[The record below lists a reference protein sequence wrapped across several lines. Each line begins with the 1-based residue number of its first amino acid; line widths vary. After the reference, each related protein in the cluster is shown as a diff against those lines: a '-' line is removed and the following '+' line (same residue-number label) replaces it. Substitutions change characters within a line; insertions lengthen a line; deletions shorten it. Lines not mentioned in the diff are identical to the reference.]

1 MKYAI
6 KNSQQTLINLLRP
19 QINQHMSNN
28 NQNSIKYLLKNLNLK
43 NNNIISHNNC
53 YISKFKTTKNSPE
66 RIIIEKANNAQKNID
81 SNMNYKKNS
90 KLPTKGR
97 LILNNQ
103 KKAEKIIEDI
113 LKNKIIKNKEKTNN
127 KIYENKNNS
136 INQGTTYKNIK
147 QMNNNTNINDNHN
160 LNINNISHILPN
172 KNKYL
177 NQNIMGFEFNNQIS
191 GPTIAGPNSYRIPQK
206 RSNSILDDEEY
217 FIYHNKNNKNINKKN
232 IIDKKFFYSS
242 NKPIQ
247 KSKNNDGSTFN
258 TIIAKKNFYNQK
270 QNSNNINK
278 NNNNEIIINNI
289 KKNNYIQQNISKT
302 NSIFSSTMSSLS
314 KPKPQKQVGKNYHFD
329 VKSKTAYPT
338 KNNSRKQ
345 SNEKSIH
352 KNNNTNNNSKNKYK
366 NYNNI
371 NHMRVNSDKNKYI
384 NKNKTPII
392 TKNNKKLDSN
402 NNYKMNSN
410 NNSNNS
416 NQKYINNS
424 NLNSNIVQI
433 IPNGLNNSQYKLS
446 NINSTNNSKE
456 YSHENSSKQNK
467 ISNTNIIDLKKSTV
481 DKILNQ
487 LHKNKDKN
495 NISKEDYI
503 LKEKLI
509 NNLIN
514 KNIYSDINNINYRD
528 FKNNNKILVNKNI
541 NPIIVKEENIL
552 EDSDSHS
559 KNEIN
564 IKKDN
569 LNEKKKDIKIENN
582 IKLGKKDLLSDHIL
596 NNKNKEE
603 KNENSK
609 KIKEK
614 EKEKEKENE
623 LKKVPDKDLSDTEND
638 SLLQYVNN
646 NIENDIHQDS
656 ILNESCSSIIST
668 LKENGKFSCYNRDM
682 EIISTYIKNYYSKNS
697 KYPKTK
703 MNFYKY
709 GRLLGKGAFG
719 KVNLALHVLT
729 GRLVAIKSIN
739 KTKLL
744 NERQRRKIQIE
755 TSIMKTLSKSNNI
768 VKIYETYETK
778 KHYCIVME
786 EICAGD
792 LLSYIKKRGKL
803 IEQVAKFIFKQIVL
817 TLQYIHNH
825 NIVHRDIKLDNILI
839 DLDNNIKI
847 CDFGVSKIVKNNE
860 SMLEQCGT
868 PAYIAPEILLNRG
881 YEGYGVDI
889 WSAGVVLYAMLSGTV
904 PFKGNNIKDL
914 HDLIIKGEYAP
925 IKDISKEASHL
936 IKSIFEV
943 DPKKRIT
950 TKDILVHPWLIDV
963 DLNFWKNQNLFTNAE
978 YILLA
983 KSNVDY
989 RDISNKD
996 DMIEIFDI
1004 KNLDTNDENQNKN
1017 IKTKSFILAPF
1028 NSSIE
1033 EEDDNFNNNEESLD
1047 CNNSDLKIQN
1057 GLIKFN
1063 NRVKDLN
1070 RNYELNNNQEI
1081 DNGVVISPNGS
1092 DEKNKKDNNDIS
1104 PYNGSFNSK
1113 GNSKPFSPR
1122 AELDEQISNSNRNKV
1137 NFNNKEDE
1145 INEKALDDLK
1155 VLGYKKSFVRE
1166 SLIKNNFNYA
1176 TASYK
1181 LIVKYCYS

>member
-6 KNSQQTLINLLRP
+6 NNSQQTLINLLRP
-19 QINQHMSNN
+19 KINQQFSNN
-28 NQNSIKYLLKNLNLK
+28 NQNSIKYLLKNLK

-66 RIIIEKANNAQKNID
+66 RIIIEKVNNMQKNVD
-81 SNMNYKKNS
+81 STNNINYKKNS
-90 KLPTKGR
+90 KLSTKGR

-113 LKNKIIKNKEKTNN
+113 LKNKIIKNKEKISS

-136 INQGTTYKNIK
+136 INQGTIYKNIK
-147 QMNNNTNINDNHN
+147 HNNNNTNINDNLN

-177 NQNIMGFEFNNQIS
+177 NQNIIGFDFNNQIS
-191 GPTIAGPNSYRIPQK
+191 GPTLPGPNSYRVPQK

-217 FIYHNKNNKNINKKN
+217 IIYHNKNNKNINKKN

-247 KSKNNDGSTFN
+247 KSKNNDASTFN
-258 TIIAKKNFYNQK
+258 TIIAKKNICNQK
-270 QNSNNINK
+270 QNNCNK
-278 NNNNEIIINNI
+278 NNNDIIINNI
-289 KKNNYIQQNISKT
+289 KKNNYLQQNISKT

-314 KPKPQKQVGKNYHFD
+314 KPKPQKQTSKNYNFD

-352 KNNNTNNNSKNKYK
+352 KNNNTNNSSKNKYK
-366 NYNNI
+366 NYSNI
-371 NHMRVNSDKNKYI
+371 SHMRVYSDKNKYI
-384 NKNKTPII
+384 NKNKTPIV

-402 NNYKMNSN
+402 NNYKINSN

-416 NQKYINNS
+416 NQKCINNS

-467 ISNTNIIDLKKSTV
+467 INNTNIIDLKKSTV
-481 DKILNQ
+481 DKILNHI
-487 LHKNKDKN
+487 HKNKDKN
-495 NISKEDYI
+495 NINKEEDYL
-503 LKEKLI
+503 LKEKI
-509 NNLIN
+509 TNLIN

-528 FKNNNKILVNKNI
+528 FKINNKILVNKNI
-541 NPIIVKEENIL
+541 NPIIVKEEKIVDNN
-552 EDSDSHS
+552 SNSNS
-559 KNEIN
+559 KNEIKKKN
-564 IKKDN
+564 NTNKEKKTDGKKDS
-569 LNEKKKDIKIENN
+569 EIKS
-582 IKLGKKDLLSDHIL
+582 GKKDLLFAYNL
-596 NNKNKEE
+596 NNKKKEE
-603 KNENSK
+603 KIDQNKKNDNINNSAK
-609 KIKEK
+609 K
-614 EKEKEKENE
+614 
-623 LKKVPDKDLSDTEND
+623 LPDKDLSDSEND
-638 SLLQYVNN
+638 SLLLYVNN
-646 NIENDIHQDS
+646 NIENDNHQDS
-656 ILNESCSSIIST
+656 ILNESSSSIIST

-682 EIISTYIKNYYSKNS
+682 EIISTYIKNYYEKNN

-703 MNFYKY
+703 MNFYKD

-744 NERQRRKIQIE
+744 NERQKRKMLIE

-786 EICAGD
+786 YICAGD

-803 IEQVAKFIFKQIVL
+803 TEQVAKFIFKQIVL
-817 TLQYIHNH
+817 TLQYIHEH

-847 CDFGVSKIVKNNE
+847 CDFGVSKIIKNNE
-860 SMLEQCGT
+860 SMIEQCGT

-881 YEGYGVDI
+881 YEGFGVDI
-889 WSAGVVLYAMLSGTV
+889 WSSGVVLYAMLSGTV

-914 HDLIIKGEYAP
+914 HDLIIKGEYTP
-925 IKDISKEASHL
+925 IKDISKEATHL

-963 DLNFWKNQNLFTNAE
+963 DLNYWKNQNLFTNAE

-1033 EEDDNFNNNEESLD
+1033 DEEDNYNFNSYEESLD
-1047 CNNSDLKIQN
+1047 CNNTDLKIQN

-1063 NRVKDLN
+1063 NKVKDLN

-1081 DNGVVISPNGS
+1081 DNGVVISPNAS
-1092 DEKNKKDNNDIS
+1092 DEKNNKKDNDIS

-1122 AELDEQISNSNRNKV
+1122 TELEEPISNSNRNKV
-1137 NFNNKEDE
+1137 NFSNKEDE
-1145 INEKALDDLK
+1145 INDKALDDLK
-1155 VLGYKKSFVRE
+1155 VLGYKKSFVKE
-1166 SLIKNNFNYA
+1166 SLIKNNFSYA

>member
-1 MKYAI
+1 MKYTL
-6 KNSQQTLINLLRP
+6 KNPQQALINLLRP
-19 QINQHMSNN
+19 QNNSQNMSNN
-28 NQNSIKYLLKNLNLK
+28 NQNSIKYLLKNLK
-43 NNNIISHNNC
+43 NNKIISHNNC
-53 YISKFKTTKNSPE
+53 FISKFKTTKNSPE
-66 RIIIEKANNAQKNID
+66 RIIIDKLTNNIQKNLENNA
-81 SNMNYKKNS
+81 NYKKNNKFS
-90 KLPTKGR
+90 NKGR
-97 LILNNQ
+97 IILNNQ
-103 KKAEKIIEDI
+103 KKTEEKIMEEIF
-113 LKNKIIKNKEKTNN
+113 KNKIIKNKEKLTN

-147 QMNNNTNINDNHN
+147 QNNNNTNINDN
-160 LNINNISHILPN
+160 LNINISHILPN
-172 KNKYL
+172 KTKYL
-177 NQNIMGFEFNNQIS
+177 NQNIIGLEFSNQIS

-217 FIYHNKNNKNINKKN
+217 FIYNNKNNKNINKKN
-232 IIDKKFFYSS
+232 VIDKKFFYSS

-247 KSKNNDGSTFN
+247 NSKNNSTTFN

-270 QNSNNINK
+270 QNNLVNYNK
-278 NNNNEIIINNI
+278 KTNNNEVIINNI
-289 KKNNYIQQNISKT
+289 KKNNYMQQNINKT

-314 KPKPQKQVGKNYHFD
+314 KPKAQKQTSKNYHFD
-329 VKSKTAYPT
+329 IKSKTAYPT

-345 SNEKSIH
+345 SNEKTSH
-352 KNNNTNNNSKNKYK
+352 KVNNTNNNSKNKYK

-371 NHMRVNSDKNKYI
+371 NHMRVYSDKNKYI
-384 NKNKTPII
+384 SKNKTPVI

-402 NNYKMNSN
+402 NNYKI
-410 NNSNNS
+410 NSNNS

-424 NLNSNIVQI
+424 NINANIVQI

-467 ISNTNIIDLKKSTV
+467 IINNTNIIDLKKSAV
-481 DKILNQ
+481 EKILNQ

-495 NISKEDYI
+495 SINKEDNL
-503 LKEKLI
+503 LKEKL
-509 NNLIN
+509 NNY
-514 KNIYSDINNINYRD
+514 KNIYSNINNINFRD
-528 FKNNNKILVNKNI
+528 FKKNNKIIVSKNI
-541 NPIIVKEENIL
+541 NPIIVKEEKIL
-552 EDSDSHS
+552 ENNSGSNS
-559 KNEIN
+559 KKEL
-564 IKKDN
+564 IKQNN
-569 LNEKKKDIKIENN
+569 LNYNKQDN
-582 IKLGKKDLLSDHIL
+582 INPEQKDLLFVYNL
-596 NNKNKEE
+596 NKKNIEE
-603 KNENSK
+603 NIESKKSLNENAK
-609 KIKEK
+609 KI
-614 EKEKEKENE
+614 
-623 LKKVPDKDLSDTEND
+623 PDKDLSDNEND
-638 SLLQYVNN
+638 SLLEYVNN
-646 NIENDIHQDS
+646 NIDNNIHQDS
-656 ILNESCSSIIST
+656 VLNESTSSIIST

-682 EIISTYIKNYYSKNS
+682 EIISSYIKNYYEKYN

-739 KTKLL
+739 KAKLM
-744 NERQRRKIQIE
+744 NERQKRKISIE
-755 TSIMKTLSKSNNI
+755 TTIMKTLSKSNNI
-768 VKIYETYETK
+768 VKVFETYETK

-786 EICAGD
+786 YICAGD

-803 IEQVAKFIFKQIVL
+803 TEQIAKFIFKQIVL
-817 TLQYIHNH
+817 ALQYIHSH

-847 CDFGVSKIVKNNE
+847 CDFGVSKIIKNNE
-860 SMLEQCGT
+860 PMIEQCGT
-868 PAYIAPEILLNRG
+868 PAYIAPEILLNKG
-881 YEGYGVDI
+881 YNGFGVDI
-889 WSAGVVLYAMLSGTV
+889 WSSGVVLYAMLSGTV

-914 HDLIIKGEYAP
+914 HDLIIKGEYTP
-925 IKDISKEASHL
+925 IKDISKEATHL
-936 IKSIFEV
+936 IKCILEV
-943 DPKKRIT
+943 DPKKRIS
-950 TKDILVHPWLIDV
+950 TKEILVHPWINDV
-963 DLNFWKNQNLFTNAE
+963 DLNYWKNQNLFTNAE

-1004 KNLDTNDENQNKN
+1004 RNLDTNDENQNKN

-1033 EEDDNFNNNEESLD
+1033 DENDNYNSYEESLD
-1047 CNNSDLKIQN
+1047 CNNNELKIQN

-1063 NRVKDLN
+1063 NKVKDLN

-1104 PYNGSFNSK
+1104 PLNGSFNSK

-1122 AELDEQISNSNRNKV
+1122 NEIDDQSNSYRNKV
-1137 NFNNKEDE
+1137 IFNNKEDE

-1155 VLGYKKSFVRE
+1155 VLGFKNSFVRE
-1166 SLIKNNFNYA
+1166 SLNKNIFNYA
-1176 TASYK
+1176 TTSYR
-1181 LIVKYCYS
+1181 LIYKYCYS

>member
-1 MKYAI
+1 MK
-6 KNSQQTLINLLRP
+6 NPHQTLINLLRP
-19 QINQHMSNN
+19 QNNSQHMSN
-28 NQNSIKYLLKNLNLK
+28 NQNSIKYLLKNLK
-43 NNNIISHNNC
+43 NNKILSHNNC
-53 YISKFKTTKNSPE
+53 FISKFKTTKNSPE
-66 RIIIEKANNAQKNID
+66 RIIIEKVASNLQKNLE
-81 SNMNYKKNS
+81 NNNYKKNGKFS
-90 KLPTKGR
+90 NKGR
-97 LILNNQ
+97 IILNNP
-103 KKAEKIIEDI
+103 KKPSEKIMEEI
-113 LKNKIIKNKEKTNN
+113 LKNKIIKNKEKINN

-136 INQGTTYKNIK
+136 INQGAIYKNIK
-147 QMNNNTNINDNHN
+147 QISNNTNINDNMN
-160 LNINNISHILPN
+160 ININNLSHILPN

-177 NQNIMGFEFNNQIS
+177 NQNIIGLEFSNQIS
-191 GPTIAGPNSYRIPQK
+191 GPTLAGPNSYRMTQK
-206 RSNSILDDEEY
+206 RSNSILDDEDY
-217 FIYHNKNNKNINKKN
+217 FIYNNKNNKNINKKN

-247 KSKNNDGSTFN
+247 NYKNNSTTFN

-270 QNSNNINK
+270 KNNIENYNK
-278 NNNNEIIINNI
+278 NNNNDGIINNI

-302 NSIFSSTMSSLS
+302 NSIFSYTMSSLS
-314 KPKPQKQVGKNYHFD
+314 KPKAQKQTSKNYYFD
-329 VKSKTAYPT
+329 IKSKTAYPT

-345 SNEKSIH
+345 SNEKSSH
-352 KNNNTNNNSKNKYK
+352 KVNNTNNNSKNKYK

-371 NHMRVNSDKNKYI
+371 NHMRVYSDKNKYI

-392 TKNNKKLDSN
+392 TKNNKKIDSN
-402 NNYKMNSN
+402 INNYKINSN

-424 NLNSNIVQI
+424 NINANIVQI

-456 YSHENSSKQNK
+456 YSHENSYKQNK
-467 ISNTNIIDLKKSTV
+467 IINNTNIIDLKKSTV

-495 NISKEDYI
+495 SISKEDNL
-503 LKEKLI
+503 LKDKL
-509 NNLIN
+509 NNY
-514 KNIYSDINNINYRD
+514 KNIYSDLNNINYRD
-528 FKNNNKILVNKNI
+528 FKKNNKIIVNKNI
-541 NPIIVKEENIL
+541 NPIIVKEEKIL
-552 EDSDSHS
+552 ENNSSTNS
-559 KNEIN
+559 KKEIIN
-564 IKKDN
+564 QDNLNYNKNNYKKDN
-569 LNEKKKDIKIENN
+569 NKSEKQ
-582 IKLGKKDLLSDHIL
+582 DLLFVYNL
-596 NNKNKEE
+596 NKKNKEE
-603 KNENSK
+603 KAESKISLNEMNAK
-609 KIKEK
+609 KI
-614 EKEKEKENE
+614 
-623 LKKVPDKDLSDTEND
+623 PDKDLSDNEND
-638 SLLQYVNN
+638 SLLEYVNN
-646 NIENDIHQDS
+646 NIDNNNNHQDS
-656 ILNESCSSIIST
+656 ILNESTSSIIST

-682 EIISTYIKNYYSKNS
+682 EIISSYIKNYYEKYN

-739 KTKLL
+739 KSKLL
-744 NERQRRKIQIE
+744 NERQKRKILIE
-755 TSIMKTLSKSNNI
+755 TNIMKTLSKSNNI
-768 VKIYETYETK
+768 VKIFETYETK

-786 EICAGD
+786 YICAGD

-803 IEQVAKFIFKQIVL
+803 TEQVAKFIFKQIVL
-817 TLQYIHNH
+817 ALQYIHSH

-847 CDFGVSKIVKNNE
+847 CDFGVSKIIKNNE
-860 SMLEQCGT
+860 PMIEQCGT
-868 PAYIAPEILLNRG
+868 PAYIAPEILLNKG
-881 YEGYGVDI
+881 YNGFGVDI

-914 HDLIIKGEYAP
+914 HDLIIKGEYTP
-925 IKDISKEASHL
+925 IKDLSKEASHL
-936 IKSIFEV
+936 LKCILEV
-943 DPKKRIT
+943 DPKKRIS

-963 DLNFWKNQNLFTNAE
+963 DLNYWKNQNLFTNAE

-1004 KNLDTNDENQNKN
+1004 KNLDTNDDNQNKN
-1017 IKTKSFILAPF
+1017 VKTKSFILAPF

-1033 EEDDNFNNNEESLD
+1033 DESDNYNSYEESLD
-1047 CNNSDLKIQN
+1047 CNNNELKIKN

-1063 NRVKDLN
+1063 NKVKDLN

-1092 DEKNKKDNNDIS
+1092 DEKNKNDIS

-1122 AELDEQISNSNRNKV
+1122 TELEDQSNSYRNKV

-1145 INEKALDDLK
+1145 INDKALDDLK
-1155 VLGYKKSFVRE
+1155 VLGFKDSFVKE
-1166 SLIKNNFNYA
+1166 SLIKNIFNYA
-1176 TASYK
+1176 TTSYR
-1181 LIVKYCYS
+1181 LIFKYCYS

>member
-1 MKYAI
+1 M
-6 KNSQQTLINLLRP
+6 
-19 QINQHMSNN
+19 
-28 NQNSIKYLLKNLNLK
+28 
-43 NNNIISHNNC
+43 
-53 YISKFKTTKNSPE
+53 
-66 RIIIEKANNAQKNID
+66 
-81 SNMNYKKNS
+81 
-90 KLPTKGR
+90 
-97 LILNNQ
+97 
-103 KKAEKIIEDI
+103 
-113 LKNKIIKNKEKTNN
+113 KNKEKINN
-127 KIYENKNNS
+127 KLNENKNNS
-136 INQGTTYKNIK
+136 INQGNIYKNINIK
-147 QMNNNTNINDNHN
+147 QMSNNTNINDNLN
-160 LNINNISHILPN
+160 VNINNISHILPN

-177 NQNIMGFEFNNQIS
+177 NQNIIGFDYSNQIS
-191 GPTIAGPNSYRIPQK
+191 GPTLAGPNSYRIPQK
-206 RSNSILDDEEY
+206 RCNSILDEEEF
-217 FIYHNKNNKNINKKN
+217 FIYHNKNNKNFNKKN
-232 IIDKKFFYSS
+232 IIDKKFFFSS
-242 NKPIQ
+242 NKPLQ
-247 KSKNNDGSTFN
+247 KSKNGDASTFN

-270 QNSNNINK
+270 QNSAK
-278 NNNNEIIINNI
+278 NNNNEIILNNI
-289 KKNNYIQQNISKT
+289 KKNNYIQNISKN

-314 KPKPQKQVGKNYHFD
+314 KPKPQKQSSKNYNFD
-329 VKSKTAYPT
+329 VKSRTAYPT

-345 SNEKSIH
+345 SNEKSLH

-366 NYNNI
+366 NYSNI
-371 NHMRVNSDKNKYI
+371 NHMRVYSDKNKYI

-402 NNYKMNSN
+402 NNHKINSN

-424 NLNSNIVQI
+424 NINSNIVQI

-467 ISNTNIIDLKKSTV
+467 INNTNIIDLKKNAV

-487 LHKNKDKN
+487 LHKNKDKK

-503 LKEKLI
+503 LKEKI

-514 KNIYSDINNINYRD
+514 KNIYSDININYRN
-528 FKNNNKILVNKNI
+528 FKINNKILVNKNI
-541 NPIIVKEENIL
+541 KPIIVKEDNIFENI
-552 EDSDSHS
+552 SNSNS
-559 KNEIN
+559 KKEI
-564 IKKDN
+564 IKKDIN
-569 LNEKKKDIKIENN
+569 LNDKKNDGKKDSNKS
-582 IKLGKKDLLSDHIL
+582 GKKDLLFDNNG

-603 KNENSK
+603 KNDKKEKNDKSKEKNENLK
-609 KIKEK
+609 KI
-614 EKEKEKENE
+614 
-623 LKKVPDKDLSDTEND
+623 PDKDLSNSEDD

-646 NIENDIHQDS
+646 NIENDFRQDS
-656 ILNESCSSIIST
+656 MLNESCSSIIST

-682 EIISTYIKNYYSKNS
+682 EIISTYIKNYYEKNS

-739 KTKLL
+739 KTKLM
-744 NERQRRKIQIE
+744 NERQKRKILIE

-786 EICAGD
+786 YICAGD

-803 IEQVAKFIFKQIVL
+803 TEQVAKFIFKQIVL

-847 CDFGVSKIVKNNE
+847 CDFGVSKIIKNSE
-860 SMLEQCGT
+860 PMIEQCGT
-868 PAYIAPEILLNRG
+868 PAYIAPEILLNKG

-914 HDLIIKGEYAP
+914 HDLIIKGEYTP
-925 IKDISKEASHL
+925 IKDISKEAAHL
-936 IKSIFEV
+936 IKSIFEI

-950 TKDILVHPWLIDV
+950 TKEILVHPWLVDV
-963 DLNFWKNQNLFTNAE
+963 DLNYWKNQNLFTNAE

-1033 EEDDNFNNNEESLD
+1033 DEEENYNSYEESLD
-1047 CNNSDLKIQN
+1047 CNNTDLKIQN

-1092 DEKNKKDNNDIS
+1092 DEKNKKENNDNT

-1122 AELDEQISNSNRNKV
+1122 GELEEPISNSNRNKV
-1137 NFNNKEDE
+1137 NFNNKENE
-1145 INEKALDDLK
+1145 INDKALDDLK
-1155 VLGYKKSFVRE
+1155 VLGYKKSFVKE
-1166 SLIKNNFNYA
+1166 ALIKNNFNYA

>member
-19 QINQHMSNN
+19 QINQHISNN
-28 NQNSIKYLLKNLNLK
+28 NQNSIKYLLKNLK

-66 RIIIEKANNAQKNID
+66 RIIIEKPNNMQKNVD
-81 SNMNYKKNS
+81 SSSNINYKKNS
-90 KLPTKGR
+90 KLSTKGR

-113 LKNKIIKNKEKTNN
+113 LKNKIIKNKDKINN

-136 INQGTTYKNIK
+136 INQGTIYKNIK
-147 QMNNNTNINDNHN
+147 QNNINNNTNINLNDNLN

-177 NQNIMGFEFNNQIS
+177 NSNVVGFDFNNQIS
-191 GPTIAGPNSYRIPQK
+191 GPTLPGPNSYRLPQK
-206 RSNSILDDEEY
+206 RSNSIVDDEEY

-258 TIIAKKNFYNQK
+258 TIIAKKNISNQK
-270 QNSNNINK
+270 QNNSNK
-278 NNNNEIIINNI
+278 NNEIIINSI

-314 KPKPQKQVGKNYHFD
+314 KPKPQKQSSKNYHLD

-366 NYNNI
+366 NYSNI
-371 NHMRVNSDKNKYI
+371 NHMRVYSDKNKYI

-392 TKNNKKLDSN
+392 TKNNKKIDSN
-402 NNYKMNSN
+402 NNYKINSN

-467 ISNTNIIDLKKSTV
+467 INNTNIIDLKKSTV

-503 LKEKLI
+503 LKEKI
-509 NNLIN
+509 NNLIS
-514 KNIYSDINNINYRD
+514 KNIYSDISNINYRD
-528 FKNNNKILVNKNI
+528 FKINNKILVNKNI
-541 NPIIVKEENIL
+541 NPIIVKEENI
-552 EDSDSHS
+552 ENISNSNS
-559 KNEIN
+559 KNEIKKKNN
-564 IKKDN
+564 INKEKKNDPKKDN
-569 LNEKKKDIKIENN
+569 EIKS
-582 IKLGKKDLLSDHIL
+582 GKKDLLFAYNL

-603 KNENSK
+603 KNDQNKKNDNNNNNNNSNPNIK
-609 KIKEK
+609 KF
-614 EKEKEKENE
+614 
-623 LKKVPDKDLSDTEND
+623 PDKDLSDSEND
-638 SLLQYVNN
+638 SLLLYVNN
-646 NIENDIHQDS
+646 NIENDTHQDS

-682 EIISTYIKNYYSKNS
+682 EIISTYIKNYYEKYN

-739 KTKLL
+739 KTKLM
-744 NERQRRKIQIE
+744 NERQKRKILIE

-786 EICAGD
+786 YICAGD

-803 IEQVAKFIFKQIVL
+803 TEQVAKFIFKQIVL
-817 TLQYIHNH
+817 TLQYIHDH

-847 CDFGVSKIVKNNE
+847 CDFGVSKMIKNNE
-860 SMLEQCGT
+860 SMIEQCGT

-881 YEGYGVDI
+881 YDGFGVDI

-925 IKDISKEASHL
+925 IKEISKEATHL

-1004 KNLDTNDENQNKN
+1004 KNIDTNDENQNKN

-1033 EEDDNFNNNEESLD
+1033 DEEDNYNSFEESLD
-1047 CNNSDLKIQN
+1047 CNNTDLKIQN

-1092 DEKNKKDNNDIS
+1092 DEKNKKDNDIS

-1122 AELDEQISNSNRNKV
+1122 TELEEPISSNTNRNKV
-1137 NFNNKEDE
+1137 NFSNKEDE
-1145 INEKALDDLK
+1145 INDKALDDLQ
-1155 VLGYKKSFVRE
+1155 VLGFKKSFVKE

>member
-1 MKYAI
+1 MKYGI
-6 KNSQQTLINLLRP
+6 KNSQQALINLLRP
-19 QINQHMSNN
+19 QNNAHHMQSN
-28 NQNSIKYLLKNLNLK
+28 NQNSIKYLLKNLK

-66 RIIIEKANNAQKNID
+66 RIIIEKATNIQKNFD
-81 SNMNYKKNS
+81 NNNGNYKKSS
-90 KLPTKGR
+90 KFPIKGKI
-97 LILNNQ
+97 ILSNQ
-103 KKAEKIIEDI
+103 KRAEKIMEEI
-113 LKNKIIKNKEKTNN
+113 LKNKIIKNKEKINN

-136 INQGTTYKNIK
+136 INQGTIYKNIN
-147 QMNNNTNINDNHN
+147 QINNNVNINDNLN
-160 LNINNISHILPN
+160 ININNISHILPN

-177 NQNIMGFEFNNQIS
+177 NQNIIGFEFNNQIS
-191 GPTIAGPNSYRIPQK
+191 GPTLAGPNSYRIPQK

-242 NKPIQ
+242 NKPQQ
-247 KSKNNDGSTFN
+247 KSKNSDGSTFN

-270 QNSNNINK
+270 QNNINNYNK
-278 NNNNEIIINNI
+278 NNNNELIINNI

-314 KPKPQKQVGKNYHFD
+314 KPKQQKHPSKNYHFD

-366 NYNNI
+366 NYSNI
-371 NHMRVNSDKNKYI
+371 NHMRVYSDKNKYI

-392 TKNNKKLDSN
+392 TKNNKKIDSN

-416 NQKYINNS
+416 NQKLINNS
-424 NLNSNIVQI
+424 NINSNIVQI

-467 ISNTNIIDLKKSTV
+467 INNTNIIDLKKSTV

-487 LHKNKDKN
+487 LHKNKEKNN
-495 NISKEDYI
+495 NISKEDNI
-503 LKEKLI
+503 LKEKI
-509 NNLIN
+509 NNIMN
-514 KNIYSDINNINYRD
+514 KNIYSDINNLNYRD
-528 FKNNNKILVNKNI
+528 FKKNNKIIVNKNI

-552 EDSDSHS
+552 ENNSSSNS
-559 KNEIN
+559 KNEIIKQN
-564 IKKDN
+564 IKNNKDN
-569 LNEKKKDIKIENN
+569 ENKNN
-582 IKLGKKDLLSDHIL
+582 IKSGKKDLLFVYNLNKKNKENKIENDKNE
-596 NNKNKEE
+596 NNKNI
-603 KNENSK
+603 NENKLK
-609 KIKEK
+609 KI
-614 EKEKEKENE
+614 
-623 LKKVPDKDLSDTEND
+623 PDKDLSDDEND

-646 NIENDIHQDS
+646 NIDNNIYQDS
-656 ILNESCSSIIST
+656 ILNESSSSIIST
-668 LKENGKFSCYNRDM
+668 LKENGKFSYYNRDM
-682 EIISTYIKNYYSKNS
+682 EIISTYIKNYYTKYN
-697 KYPKTK
+697 KYPSTK

-739 KTKLL
+739 KTKLV
-744 NERQRRKIQIE
+744 NERQRRKLQIE
-755 TSIMKTLSKSNNI
+755 TIIMKTLSKSNNI
-768 VKIYETYETK
+768 VKVFETYETK

-786 EICAGD
+786 YICAGD

-803 IEQVAKFIFKQIVL
+803 TEQVAKFIFKQIVL

-847 CDFGVSKIVKNNE
+847 CDFGVSKIIKNNE
-860 SMLEQCGT
+860 SMIEQCGT

-881 YEGYGVDI
+881 YEGFGVDI

-914 HDLIIKGEYAP
+914 HDLIIKGEYSP
-925 IKDISKEASHL
+925 IKDISKNASHL
-936 IKSIFEV
+936 IKSILEV

-963 DLNFWKNQNLFTNAE
+963 DLNYWKNQNLFTNAE

-989 RDISNKD
+989 RDIGNKD

-1033 EEDDNFNNNEESLD
+1033 EENDNFNLNEESLD
-1047 CNNSDLKIQN
+1047 CNNNDLKIQN

-1063 NRVKDLN
+1063 NKVKDLN

-1104 PYNGSFNSK
+1104 PYNGSYNSK

-1122 AELDEQISNSNRNKV
+1122 TEIEEPINSNRSKV

-1145 INEKALDDLK
+1145 IIDKALDDLK
-1155 VLGYKKSFVRE
+1155 VLGYKKSFVKE

-1176 TASYK
+1176 TTSYR